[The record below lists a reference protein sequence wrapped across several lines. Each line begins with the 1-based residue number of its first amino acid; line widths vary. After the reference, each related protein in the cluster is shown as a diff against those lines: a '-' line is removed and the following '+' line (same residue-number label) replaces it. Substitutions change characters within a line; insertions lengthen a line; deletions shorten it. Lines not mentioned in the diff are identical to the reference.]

1 MTYFDDVSWSLRC
14 DAVARAGRDEL
25 LRRAWERP
33 CGADRQRRDRA
44 AWLMATG
51 RNLDALAVL
60 EELTGFG
67 RQEDAGRDG

>member
-33 CGADRQRRDRA
+33 RGADRQRLDLA

-51 RNLDALAVL
+51 RHLDALAVL
-60 EELTGFG
+60 AEVTGSE
-67 RQEDAGRDG
+67 REDAGRDG